1 MSLHTSIAKLSFVTL
16 VASSWLLVSLSST
29 PLLAASDAPLIA
41 NASLAKTELR
51 QRLEAISSLQ
61 STFTQTVTDEANNL
75 IHSSSGNLV
84 LQQPNRVYWHAQVPD
99 ETLVI
104 ANGDKVFYVDD
115 FVEQV
120 SIFNQAD
127 MVSDNPLMLLTS
139 TDDKV
144 WEQFSVTQQA
154 DSFEVTP
161 SSTQGQIQGLTLVFT
176 QGELR
181 AFTLLDNQ
189 AQRSEFVLSN
199 ITMNMPLPVS
209 QFQYDIPVGYSID
222 NQTQP

>member
-29 PLLAASDAPLIA
+29 PILAASEAPLIA

-161 SSTQGQIQGLTLVFT
+161 SSAQGQIQALTLVFT

-222 NQTQP
+222 DQTQP

>member
-29 PLLAASDAPLIA
+29 PVLAASDAPLIA

-161 SSTQGQIQGLTLVFT
+161 SSAQGQIQALTLVFT

>member
-29 PLLAASDAPLIA
+29 PILAASEAPLIA

-161 SSTQGQIQGLTLVFT
+161 SSEQGQIQGLTLVFT

-222 NQTQP
+222 DQTQP

>member
-16 VASSWLLVSLSST
+16 VASSWLLVSLSSA

-161 SSTQGQIQGLTLVFT
+161 SSAQGQIQALTLVFT

>member
-161 SSTQGQIQGLTLVFT
+161 SSTQGQIQALTLVFT

-222 NQTQP
+222 DQTQP

>member
-1 MSLHTSIAKLSFVTL
+1 M
-16 VASSWLLVSLSST
+16 
-29 PLLAASDAPLIA
+29 
-41 NASLAKTELR
+41 
-51 QRLEAISSLQ
+51 
-61 STFTQTVTDEANNL
+61 
-75 IHSSSGNLV
+75 
-84 LQQPNRVYWHAQVPD
+84 YWHAQIPD

-139 TDDKV
+139 TDDNV

-161 SSTQGQIQGLTLVFT
+161 SSAQGQIQGLTLVFT

-222 NQTQP
+222 DQTQP

>member
-29 PLLAASDAPLIA
+29 PILAASEAPLIA

-222 NQTQP
+222 DQTQP

>member
-1 MSLHTSIAKLSFVTL
+1 MSLYTTIAKLFVVTL
-16 VASSWLLVSLSST
+16 VALVWLLASLLST
-29 PLLAASDAPLIA
+29 PLFAASDAPLIA
-41 NASLAKTELR
+41 NVFLAKTELR

-61 STFTQTVTDEANNL
+61 STFTQTVTDEANNP
-75 IHSSSGNLV
+75 IHNSSGNLV

-99 ETLVI
+99 ETLII

-120 SIFNQAD
+120 SIFDQAD

-139 TDDKV
+139 TDDSV

-154 DSFEVTP
+154 DSFEVT
-161 SSTQGQIQGLTLVFT
+161 SSSAQGQIQALTLLFA

-181 AFTLLDNQ
+181 EFTLLDNQ
-189 AQRSEFVLSN
+189 AQRSKFVLSN
-199 ITMNMPLPVS
+199 ITLNMPLPVS
-209 QFQYDIPVGYSID
+209 QFQYEIPVGYSID
-222 NQTQP
+222 DQTQP

>member
-1 MSLHTSIAKLSFVTL
+1 MSLHTTIAKLSVVTL
-16 VASSWLLVSLSST
+16 VASSWLLVSLSSA

>member
-222 NQTQP
+222 DQTQP